1 MCSAAQYPSPCAG
14 SGTRRAR
21 PVKRCG
27 SCTRAGGH
35 VKSWRGKFG
44 PPPPFRQLLLVTAA
58 LLLGSPQKIDEQ
70 DANCS
75 ECFTWVLPKGEDS

>member
-1 MCSAAQYPSPCAG
+1 M
-14 SGTRRAR
+14 
-21 PVKRCG
+21 
-27 SCTRAGGH
+27 
-35 VKSWRGKFG
+35 KSWRGKFG